1 MEGFAACFSELE
13 DPREDN
19 ARHDLHAILVIA
31 YCAMLCGA
39 EDCSDMAV
47 LGRAKEG
54 FLRRFRSCG
63 GNSSATALNSGERH
77 MR

>member
-31 YCAMLCGA
+31 FCAMLCGA

-47 LGRAKEG
+47 FGRAKEG
-54 FLRRFRSCG
+54 FLRRFLPLRRGVPSRG
-63 GNSSATALNSGERH
+63 AR
-77 MR
+77 